1 MPFTRV
7 ASVVVSTAVVA
18 LGGVLAG
25 CSSGASL
32 ASQHPS
38 VAASSSGTAPGPP
51 LLDGTYQVQTMY
63 SQGSFEGSPLPGGS
77 DVSRW
82 YAFRSA
88 CTQAG
93 CTATA
98 TQLDNDAHDSAMPNG
113 ATATLRLV
121 SGKWQTM
128 TPIEGTMPCKA
139 NADVKLKVVTSWS
152 FKPRGD
158 GTLAGAKYYTEM
170 RGGGSGD
177 CAGSGITARYPITL
191 TKVGAVPAGVDVAE
205 PPHA

>member
-7 ASVVVSTAVVA
+7 VSTVVA
-18 LGGVLAG
+18 TAAVTLSAALAG
-25 CSSGASL
+25 CSA
-32 ASQHPS
+32 
-38 VAASSSGTAPGPP
+38 AASTAAQHAGGAASTSGTAPGPAM
-51 LLDGTYQVQTMY
+51 LDGTYQIETKY
-63 SQGSFEGSPLPGGS
+63 SQGSFEGSPLSGGS

-88 CTQAG
+88 CTPSG
-93 CTATA
+93 CTAAA
-98 TQLDNDAHDSAMPNG
+98 TQLDNDAHDSTITNG

-121 SGKWQTM
+121 SGKWQTI

-139 NADVKLKVVTSWS
+139 DANVKLKVVTSWS

-170 RGGGSGD
+170 KGGGTGD
-177 CAGSGITARYPITL
+177 CTGSGMTVRYPITL
-191 TKVGAVPAGVDVAE
+191 TRVGAVPAGVDVAE